1 MATNTEKDTVS
12 GQYTTGHEWD
22 GIKELNTPLP
32 RWWVWVFY
40 ITIVWAVGYWVVY
53 PSWPTMNGY
62 WAGTF
67 GWHSRTQVVQ
77 DLEQAQAAKGVYL
90 SKLKDASL
98 EDIIKDKDL
107 LNFALAGGR
116 SVFNENCAACH
127 GVGGV
132 GAYGFPNLAD
142 DQWLW
147 GGTLDDIKTTITYG
161 IRNTNPN
168 SRQSEMPAFGGGDK
182 LNDAQ
187 LNDLA
192 EYVLSLSK
200 NGTDPA
206 AAERGRAI
214 FSSNGCDGCHGE
226 TGEGNQAVGAP
237 ALAAGMWL
245 YKAKEVKAQ
254 KAQIISQIQNPKGG
268 VMPSWA
274 DRGLDDATIKE
285 LAVYVHSLGGG
296 K

>member
-1 MATNTEKDTVS
+1 MATNAEKDPVS

-32 RWWVWVFY
+32 RWWVIVFY
-40 ITIVWAVGYWVVY
+40 ITIVWAVGYWVLY
-53 PSWPTMNGY
+53 PSWPTLNGY
-62 WAGTF
+62 WAGTL
-67 GWHSRTQVVQ
+67 GWHSRTQLAQ
-77 DLEQAQAAKGVYL
+77 ELEQAKSAKAFYL
-90 SKLKDASL
+90 SKIQDSSL
-98 EDIIKDKDL
+98 EDIVKDKDL
-107 LNFALAGGR
+107 LNFAMAGGR

-147 GGTLDDIKTTITYG
+147 GGTLDDIRTTITYG

-168 SRQSEMPAFGGGDK
+168 SRQSEMPAWGGGDP
-182 LNDAQ
+182 LTDAQ
-187 LNDLA
+187 LDGLA

-200 NGTDPA
+200 NATNPA
-206 AAERGRAI
+206 AVQQGLPIFAERC
-214 FSSNGCDGCHGE
+214 SPCHGE
-226 TGEGNQAVGAP
+226 AGEGSQAVGAP
-237 ALAAGMWL
+237 ALAAGIWL
-245 YKAKEVKAQ
+245 YKGKNQ
-254 KAQIISQIQNPKGG
+254 KAEIISQIKNPKGG
-268 VMPSWA
+268 VMPSWT
-274 DRGLDDATIKE
+274 DRGLDEATIKT